1 VLLHQFPAAACSREV
16 ERGCALLVQY
26 LAGEAGV
33 IELEQAGRNEYVWEV
48 AGIGASL
55 FV

>member
-1 VLLHQFPAAACSREV
+1 MLLHRFPAAACSREV
-16 ERGCALLVQY
+16 ERDGALRVQY
-26 LAGEAGV
+26 LAGGAGDV
-33 IELEQAGRNEYVWEV
+33 ELGRAGRGEYVWEV